1 MKYLRKAVISALL
14 AYGITSNV
22 FAGEVDK
29 SAQFKRYEQAK
40 LKLTYEG
47 EVGNLLQL
55 LANRL
60 GVGYLTYK
68 IDFKKP
74 VSIKSGEF
82 IRVSDL
88 LDNIESQVPDLEI
101 KFERI
106 GENIF
111 INAVSHKEPLKLR
124 NEEFVSEVIF
134 EDSTNTTNSTD
145 STNSTNSKSEVGEVI
160 FEETESKEVIKE
172 TKEVMPEEVKKA
184 PTQAI
189 QAAQEVSEVKKP

>member
-134 EDSTNTTNSTD
+134 EDSTNTTNST
-145 STNSTNSKSEVGEVI
+145 NSKSEVGEVI
-160 FEETESKEVIKE
+160 FEETESK
-172 TKEVMPEEVKKA
+172 EVKKA

>member
-134 EDSTNTTNSTD
+134 EDSTNTTNST
-145 STNSTNSKSEVGEVI
+145 NSTNSKGEVGEVI
-160 FEETESKEVIKE
+160 FEETESK
-172 TKEVMPEEVKKA
+172 EVKKA